1 MHSPVNARRWIVAA
15 IACAIAL
22 TTLTGCGGEQKV
34 PTITA
39 SQLRAGLARSGLRI
53 DARLGHPRRADTEVV
68 GGIAHGAH
76 GARVEFE
83 FVVASGRR
91 AGTDEPGTL
100 DIPSQRRSQPQ
111 PPPSRSARG
120 QGRSSPRSSAACS
133 ATSPTRTTTSGYAKP
148 RRQRPMTLYAAST
161 RRCSGRFPRPM
172 RKHTRSAGRHSR
184 VPGISA
190 QRRARP

>member
-100 DIPSQRRSQPQ
+100 DIPFRSDGLNRSR
-111 PPPSRSARG
+111 PPLDPHAVRDARL
-120 QGRSSPRSSAACS
+120 PDH
-133 ATSPTRTTTSGYAKP
+133 P
-148 RRQRPMTLYAAST
+148 
-161 RRCSGRFPRPM
+161 
-172 RKHTRSAGRHSR
+172 
-184 VPGISA
+184 
-190 QRRARP
+190 RRARQRRLRELLLRDTRSPAGSDR